1 MVTAHPEVQGI
12 WALLYRQ
19 VVPCNR
25 QKGAHVEVLSV
36 VLLQEFFFCGCSWVY
51 SVFLSDT
58 GPHFFP
64 RVTHLEQPGISAIL

>member
-1 MVTAHPEVQGI
+1 MRWGSMVTAHPEVQGI

-36 VLLQEFFFCGCSWVY
+36 VLLQEF
-51 SVFLSDT
+51 VFVVVHGFTLSSLAT
-58 GPHFFP
+58 PVPISFP
-64 RVTHLEQPGISAIL
+64 V